1 MGEIAIPDFDAL
13 IRKGT
18 GPDGKPN
25 WYNVRDVT
33 HALGYTAASTVLAK
47 LEPDERG
54 QAIFLTPGG
63 PQSMAVVSRPGL
75 LKLCQNSEK
84 HKAKLIAR
92 WVNHEVMESVFETGS
107 YAVPGLMAPSAAS
120 PIVTALEAALAIAR
134 EQEAIR
140 RDVDGL
146 KAEQLQLARQAQDA
160 DERARQADA
169 KLREADAR
177 MAEAEVRIAEAN
189 ATAARAQ
196 AESLKASQEANRA
209 FRVVSSETDWFCLV
223 TWAETRGVHL
233 PPPRDAV
240 EGKVATAMC
249 RAEGIQPGSLRTTR
263 FPGGVNTYP
272 ERILNAWLEGY
283 HRRGEG
289 RNAAQ

>member
-1 MGEIAIPDFDAL
+1 MGEIAIPNFDGR
-13 IRKGT
+13 IERVT
-18 GPDGKPN
+18 GPDGKFP
-25 WYNVRDVT
+25 WYKARDV
-33 HALGYTAASTVLAK
+33 AREGGYKTVKVL
-47 LEPDERG
+47 LDRLDPDERG
-54 QAIFLTPGG
+54 LAVFTTPGG

-75 LKLCQNSEK
+75 LRLCQGSAR
-84 HKAKLIAR
+84 HSFKLIAR
-92 WVNHEVMESVFETGS
+92 WVNHEVMESVFDTGT
-107 YAVPGLMAPSAAS
+107 YTVPVALPAQGAS

-196 AESLKASQEANRA
+196 ADSLKATREASRA
-209 FRVVSSETDWFCLV
+209 FRVVSGETDWFCLV
-223 TWAETRGVHL
+223 TWAETKGVHL
-233 PPPRDAV
+233 APPHDAA
-240 EGKVATAMC
+240 EGKVAAYLA

-272 ERILNAWLEGY
+272 ERILEAWLEGY
-283 HRRGEG
+283 RRRNPG
-289 RNAAQ
+289 RPAI